1 MLVPEFLDFVIAEN
15 EATAIARRLNTP
27 SRGWDGLLSV
37 AQALVTRF
45 QDLPENA
52 STSPESFLDYAQVS
66 PIVAAARIFD
76 TFAAFEREE
85 PLEERRDQ
93 CLHAAVC
100 YAMYGNF
107 PAATAVISRLNAL
120 EHATPGLLPIIAVC
134 CPRLIGQCLNSS
146 HVTDASVAFLTLLN
160 SVLLGQLSS
169 LHELESVL
177 GACFDLCED
186 DFEQSLLLS
195 SRVALRQVVQLAT
208 TPALRS
214 VSIDDSVIR
223 RVVADG
229 MITLLPPQYKA
240 ITSGLITSTGNA
252 FISLPTSA
260 GKTLLGELSM
270 LNCLTSGSGVVCFV
284 APYIAVGRQVASA
297 LRRHAPR
304 DVEVCE
310 FFGSFEPSA
319 LLSKLAANKLAI
331 VATPERF
338 DGLLRQSPDF
348 ARRLR
353 CIVIDEAHLGSKPNK
368 SVEVR
373 IGY

>member
-186 DFEQSLLLS
+186 DFEITSAIFS
-195 SRVALRQVVQLAT
+195 CSAT
-208 TPALRS
+208 TGC
-214 VSIDDSVIR
+214 SIGNNASPTFGQHR
-223 RVVADG
+223 RQRNPSRCCRWNDH
-229 MITLLPPQYKA
+229 ITATA
-240 ITSGLITSTGNA
+240 I
-252 FISLPTSA
+252 
-260 GKTLLGELSM
+260 
-270 LNCLTSGSGVVCFV
+270 
-284 APYIAVGRQVASA
+284 
-297 LRRHAPR
+297 
-304 DVEVCE
+304 
-310 FFGSFEPSA
+310 
-319 LLSKLAANKLAI
+319 
-331 VATPERF
+331 
-338 DGLLRQSPDF
+338 
-348 ARRLR
+348 
-353 CIVIDEAHLGSKPNK
+353 
-368 SVEVR
+368 
-373 IGY
+373 